1 MVNLNAQ
8 EKIEKN
14 ILLFQY
20 QVKKDLIT
28 VKQLHIDSFRFIS
41 TSLSSLVNNLS
52 DGFQCNKCIDCK
64 SSLDYIITRDDQ
76 LILGVLSVK
85 RIIKKTLIRI

>member
-28 VKQLHIDSFRFIS
+28 VKQLHR
-41 TSLSSLVNNLS
+41 N
-52 DGFQCNKCIDCK
+52 
-64 SSLDYIITRDDQ
+64 
-76 LILGVLSVK
+76 
-85 RIIKKTLIRI
+85 